1 MKLGIILLA
10 ASTLALSTGCA
21 TILKGSRE
29 SLTIV
34 SEPSGAKVQIN
45 GIDLGNT
52 PLTTRV
58 HGTTDQMIQ
67 VRKEGYETRSVLI
80 ASSVGAGWIVVDFF
94 CGVLPLLVDAVTGD
108 WKSLDQN
115 NVNVVLDKK

>member
-1 MKLGIILLA
+1 MKLGIVLLA
-10 ASTLALSTGCA
+10 ASTLVLSSGCA

-29 SLTIV
+29 SLTVV
-34 SEPSGAKVQIN
+34 SQPAGAKVQIN
-45 GIDLGNT
+45 GIDVGNT

-58 HGTTDQMIQ
+58 NGTNDQLVM
-67 VRKEGYETRSVLI
+67 VRKDGYETRTILV
-80 ASSVGAGWIVVDFF
+80 ASSVGAGWIVVDFL

-115 NVNVVLDKK
+115 NVNVVLDKR

>member
-1 MKLGIILLA
+1 MKVLATLLA
-10 ASTLALSTGCA
+10 VATLALSTGCA

-29 SLTIV
+29 SLMIV

-45 GIDLGNT
+45 GVDVGNT

-58 HGTTDQMIQ
+58 HGTEDQMIQ
-67 VRKEGYETRSVLI
+67 VRKEGYETRSIIV

-115 NVNVVLDKK
+115 NVSVALDKK

>member
-10 ASTLALSTGCA
+10 ASTLALSSGCA

-29 SLTIV
+29 SLTVV
-34 SEPSGAKVQIN
+34 SQPAGAKVQIN
-45 GIDLGNT
+45 GIDVGNT

-58 HGTTDQMIQ
+58 NGTNDQLVM
-67 VRKEGYETRSVLI
+67 VRKDGYETRTILV
-80 ASSVGAGWIVVDFF
+80 ASSVGAGWIVVDFL

>member
-10 ASTLALSTGCA
+10 ASTVALSTGCA
-21 TILKGSRE
+21 TILKGSKE

-34 SEPSGAKVQIN
+34 SEPAGAKVQIN

-52 PLTTRV
+52 PLTARV
-58 HGTTDQMIQ
+58 HGTKDQLIQ
-67 VRKEGYETRSVLI
+67 VRKEGYETRSIIV

-94 CGVLPLLVDAVTGD
+94 FGVLPLLVDAVTGD

-115 NVNVVLDKK
+115 EVNVVLDKK

>member
-10 ASTLALSTGCA
+10 ASTIALSTGCA

-34 SEPSGAKVQIN
+34 SEPAGAKVQIN
-45 GIDLGNT
+45 GADLGNT

-58 HGTTDQMIQ
+58 HGTNDQMIQ
-67 VRKEGYETRSVLI
+67 VRKEGYETRSILV
-80 ASSVGAGWIVVDFF
+80 ASSVGAGWIVVDLV
-94 CGVLPLLVDAVTGD
+94 CGILPLIVDAVTGD

-115 NVNVVLDKK
+115 NVNVVLEKK

>member
-1 MKLGIILLA
+1 MKLGIVLLA
-10 ASTLALSTGCA
+10 ASTLALSSGCA

-29 SLTIV
+29 SLTVV
-34 SEPSGAKVQIN
+34 SQPAGAKVQIN
-45 GIDLGNT
+45 GIDVGNT

-58 HGTTDQMIQ
+58 NGTNDQLVM
-67 VRKEGYETRSVLI
+67 VRKDGYETRTILV
-80 ASSVGAGWIVVDFF
+80 ASSVGAGWIVVDFL

-115 NVNVVLDKK
+115 NVNVVLDKR